1 MPEKQGLTVTE
12 IAKSMSVSR
21 PTIYALMNRPDHPLP
36 SIRLGRRRII
46 PRQAFLD
53 WLDAETERG
62 GFTS

>member
-1 MPEKQGLTVTE
+1 MSEKQGLTVTD
-12 IAKSMSVSR
+12 IAKTMSVSR
-21 PTIYALMNRPDHPLP
+21 PTIYSLMNREEHPLP

-62 GFTS
+62 GFTA